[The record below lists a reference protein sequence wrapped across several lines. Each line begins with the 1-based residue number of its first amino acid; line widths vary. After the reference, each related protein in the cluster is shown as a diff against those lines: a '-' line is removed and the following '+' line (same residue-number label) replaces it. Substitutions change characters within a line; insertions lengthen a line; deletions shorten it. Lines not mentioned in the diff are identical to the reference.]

1 MRQAP
6 DEPEEILWQG
16 RFITAKRRGK
26 WEYVGRAR
34 GIKAAV
40 ILAVEDG
47 HVLLVEQ
54 YRVPLGANCIE
65 LPAGLIGD
73 QDAGEDALT
82 SAARELEEE
91 TGYRAAH
98 MEVIGEFWSSPGM
111 VTESYSLLRAHGLT
125 QIGPGGGTDSENITV
140 HRVPLAGISQAV
152 AKWREAGFAID
163 TKHVK
168 TQVLVE
174 SGGTVVLGGIFT
186 QVDRDEVNK
195 VPLLGDIPYL
205 GNLFKNKQR
214 ISNRTELLIFITPKI
229 ITDRSAAR

>member
-1 MRQAP
+1 MTQHE
-6 DEPEEILWQG
+6 EPEEVMWQG

-73 QDAGEDALT
+73 HDDGEDALT

-91 TGYRAAH
+91 TGYRASKL
-98 MEVIGEFWSSPGM
+98 EIVGEFFSSPGM
-111 VTESYSLLRAHGLT
+111 VSESFTLVQASGLT
-125 QIGPGGGTDSENITV
+125 KIGEGGGVDGENIIV
-140 HRVPLAGISQAV
+140 HRVALTHLPSFVQA
-152 AKWREAGFAID
+152 K
-163 TKHVK
+163 
-168 TQVLVE
+168 
-174 SGGTVVLGGIFT
+174 
-186 QVDRDEVNK
+186 
-195 VPLLGDIPYL
+195 
-205 GNLFKNKQR
+205 
-214 ISNRTELLIFITPKI
+214 RTEGCVVDVKLLMLPGMVSF
-229 ITDRSAAR
+229 